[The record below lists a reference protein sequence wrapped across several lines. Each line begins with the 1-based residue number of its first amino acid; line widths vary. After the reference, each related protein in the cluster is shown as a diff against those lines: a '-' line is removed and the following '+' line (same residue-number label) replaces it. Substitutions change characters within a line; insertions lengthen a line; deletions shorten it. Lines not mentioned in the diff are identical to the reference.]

1 MAPLLKCNDYT
12 MEVEILAPPIIEPVG
27 LPRSDGIHVSNIIR
41 VIAVLNKSL
50 KPQYVESLDLVDRS
64 SENWWETLDE
74 PVKIRMAIGMAWEEW
89 YVRTQLPNVVGQ
101 PGEMCVEGIYMT
113 HDGES
118 LETIMSERGH
128 DQTVLALHEVKTT
141 SKSINTVGNLK
152 SQYIWLSQMKAYC
165 KGLGTIHAN
174 LHVLYLQGDYS
185 YPRQQMLRVYRVTF
199 TQAEIDENWQILTS
213 FVRHKQAQLH
223 EDMMRDTE

>member
-1 MAPLLKCNDYT
+1 MITL
-12 MEVEILAPPIIEPVG
+12 MEVEVLAPTLTEPIG
-27 LPRSDGIHVSNIIR
+27 LPRSEGIHVSNIIR

-64 SENWWETLDE
+64 SVNWWETLDE
-74 PVKIRMAIGMAWEEW
+74 PTKIRMAIGMAWEEW
-89 YVRTQLPNVVGQ
+89 YVRTQLPNVVHQ
-101 PGEMCVEGIYMT
+101 PGEMCVEGVYMT

-118 LETIMSERGH
+118 LETVMSERGD
-128 DQTVLALHEVKTT
+128 DQTILALHEVKTT

-165 KGLGTIHAN
+165 KGLGTTHAY
-174 LHVLYLQGDYS
+174 LHVLYLQGDYG

-199 TQAEIDENWQILTS
+199 TQAEIDENWAILTS
-213 FVRHKQAQLH
+213 YVRHVQQQQA
-223 EDMMRDTE
+223 EDMMKDTIE